1 MDLDGQLRAQSSLK
15 VERPPLLWEA
25 ETEVEPF
32 LALLGQMI
40 ALGLGRGN
48 ELEDLTLNVSNV
60 VVEPDEDDEELEWI
74 PGGEYVAIT
83 VRGAGAWDDD
93 TWRAGQGPTMGSL
106 RDVGTAAAAAGAV
119 FAYARDL
126 APEGSVTALLRRL
139 APPP

>member
-48 ELEDLTLNVSNV
+48 ELEDLTLDVSNV
-60 VVEPDEDDEELEWI
+60 VVEPDQDDEEVERI

-83 VRGAGAWDDD
+83 VRGAGAWNDD
-93 TWRAGQGPTMGSL
+93 TWRAGQGPPTGPL

-119 FAYARDL
+119 YAYSRDL
-126 APEGSVTALLRRL
+126 APGGSVTALLPRL
-139 APPP
+139 VPAT